1 MEKIKS
7 VETMIISDLHLGSE
21 VSRASD
27 LLVLLSQY
35 SFERLVLLGDIFDD
49 LDFRDLG
56 QSHWDF
62 LAYIGDLS
70 KKIEVVWVE
79 GNHDKGFSRIMSA
92 LVGGKVHRAYSW
104 MYRGEKCLAIHGHQF
119 DRFLINNALISFIA
133 SELYIL
139 IQRLDGQDQRVSRFI
154 KNKSKSWLRLS
165 EKVARSAILYG
176 KLRQAKHV
184 FCGHT
189 HRSMEMQKGGVNY
202 YNSGC
207 WTDKPASYITLS
219 EGGIVVHQYS

>member
-1 MEKIKS
+1 
-7 VETMIISDLHLGSE
+7 MIISDLHLGSE

-176 KLRQAKHV
+176 KLRDRK
-184 FCGHT
+184 
-189 HRSMEMQKGGVNY
+189 S
-202 YNSGC
+202 
-207 WTDKPASYITLS
+207 
-219 EGGIVVHQYS
+219 VV